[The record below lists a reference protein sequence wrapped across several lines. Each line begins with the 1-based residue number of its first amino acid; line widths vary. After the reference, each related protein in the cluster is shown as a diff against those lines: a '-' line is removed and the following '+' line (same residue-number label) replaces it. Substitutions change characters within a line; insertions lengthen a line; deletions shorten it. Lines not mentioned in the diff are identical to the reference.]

1 MTAGGNG
8 DDGRAPPRPAADT
21 PGRVVVRTGDPAAES
36 LNMGAADTA
45 VAMHVSSTGETIA
58 ATGTAAGAEPDPSR
72 GVEEDMLLGTTLLG
86 RYQITKKIGQGGM
99 GAVYEGTH
107 TLIGKRVAIKVL
119 LDKYAK
125 KDQIV

>member
-21 PGRVVVRTGDPAAES
+21 PGKAAVRASEPGAKDS

-45 VAMHVSSTGETIA
+45 VAMVSSTGETIA
-58 ATGTAAGAEPDPSR
+58 AGTGAGTDAEPEKPAA
-72 GVEEDMLLGTTLLG
+72 EEDLLLGTTLLG

-107 TLIGKRVAIKVL
+107 TLIGKRVAVKV
-119 LDKYAK
+119 
-125 KDQIV
+125 